1 MDTLP
6 VMSKT
11 KEREA
16 TDALVIFG
24 ITGDLA
30 RKMTFRALYRL
41 EKRGKLDCPII
52 GVGRNQ
58 DWHHETMKQRA
69 EEAIRG
75 SVDEFDLATFRRL
88 ADRMRFVNGNFDE
101 EDLYQ
106 SLGGE
111 LADYE
116 RPLFYLEIPPPL
128 FSEVVHGL
136 ANAGLVE
143 NARVILEKPFGHDF
157 DSAQELQADLLTVL
171 EEDQI
176 LRIDHYLGKEPVMDI
191 TYLRFANALLEP
203 VWNRNYV
210 SYVQMT
216 MSENFG
222 VEDRG
227 RFYEGVGAI
236 RDVVQNHMLQV
247 LALLAME
254 APNAN
259 QHDSIRAKKLE
270 LFEAIRSADPAKCV
284 RGQYNGY
291 RDIPDVADDSQVETY
306 AALELAIDNWRW
318 SGVPF
323 YLRTGKN
330 LPVKHTEVRVV
341 FKRPPHTG
349 VGMKS
354 HKPPRNQV
362 VVRIDPVPGA
372 RMAFV
377 AKAAGI
383 EDFEEA
389 DLDVLFEKEPG
400 AEPEPYERLLD
411 DAIHGRYDL
420 FTKFSMVEETWRI
433 VQPLLDDPPPVVP
446 YEVGS
451 WGPEEAD
458 RLVKG
463 ICDWDEPWRPTEDPR
478 HHMLLGG

>member
-1 MDTLP
+1 
-6 VMSKT
+6 MSKT
-11 KEREA
+11 KEPEA

-30 RKMTFRALYRL
+30 KKMTFRALYRL
-41 EKRGKLDCPII
+41 EKKGKLDCPII

-75 SVDEFDLATFRRL
+75 SVEEFDAAAFRKL

-101 EDLYQ
+101 ESLYQ
-106 SLGGE
+106 SLSEE
-111 LADYE
+111 LADYQ

-136 ANAGLVE
+136 AAAGLTE
-143 NARVILEKPFGHDF
+143 NARVILEKPFGHDSQ
-157 DSAQELQADLLTVL
+157 SAQELQADLTRVL
-171 EEDQI
+171 REDQI

-210 SYVQMT
+210 AYVQMT

-247 LALLAME
+247 LGLLAME

-284 RGQYNGY
+284 RGQYKGY

-306 AALELAIDNWRW
+306 AAMELAIDNWRW

-330 LPVKHTEVRVV
+330 RPVKHTEVRVV

-354 HKPPRNQV
+354 HKPPRNQMI
-362 VVRIDPVPGA
+362 VRIDPMPGA

-377 AKAAGI
+377 AKAAGV

-420 FTKFSMVEETWRI
+420 FTQFSMVEETWRI

-451 WGPEEAD
+451 WGPVEAN

-463 ICDWDEPWRPTEDPR
+463 VCDWDEPWRPVEDAR

>member
-1 MDTLP
+1 
-6 VMSKT
+6 MSKQ
-11 KEREA
+11 KESEA

-30 RKMTFRALYRL
+30 KKMTFRALYRL
-41 EKRGKLDCPII
+41 ELRGKLDCPII

-58 DWHHETMKQRA
+58 DWGHETMKQRA

-75 SVDEFDLATFRRL
+75 SVDEFDLVAFRRL
-88 ADRMRFVNGNFDE
+88 ADRMRFVNGNFD
-101 EDLYQ
+101 DDALYQ
-106 SLGGE
+106 SLNEE
-111 LADYE
+111 LADYD

-136 ANAGLVE
+136 AGAGLAE

-157 DSAQELQADLLTVL
+157 DSAQDLQNDLLRVL
-171 EEDQI
+171 REDQI

-191 TYLRFANALLEP
+191 TYLRFANATLEP
-203 VWNRNYV
+203 LWNRNYV
-210 SYVQMT
+210 AYVQMT

-247 LALLAME
+247 LALLTME

-259 QHDSIRAKKLE
+259 QPDSIRAKKLE
-270 LFEAIRSADPAKCV
+270 LFESIRAADPAHCV

-291 RDIPDVADDSQVETY
+291 REIPDVADDSQVETY

-341 FKRPPHTG
+341 FKRPPHVG
-349 VGMKS
+349 VGNS
-354 HKPPRNQV
+354 AHKPPRNRM
-362 VVRIDPVPGA
+362 VVRIDPMPGA

-377 AKAAGI
+377 AKAAGV

-400 AEPEPYERLLD
+400 TEPEPYERLLD

-420 FTKFSMVEETWRI
+420 FTPFRMVEETWRI
-433 VQPLLDDPPPVVP
+433 VQPLLDDPPPVES
-446 YEVGS
+446 YEIGS
-451 WGPEEAD
+451 WGPVEAN

-463 ICDWDEPWRPTEDPR
+463 VCDWDKPWRPVDDPR
-478 HHMLLGG
+478 THLLLGG